1 MSDDAKFLKTLAAK
15 EAIRELV
22 LLYSRGVDRQ
32 DIELLKGLYTRDA
45 TDHHGRHFD
54 GTADAYI
61 EFLARSLPHLYVS
74 GHFACNHLISVV
86 DDDHAEGE
94 VYAIAWHIIPDG
106 KGGAVQDL
114 AGVRYID
121 QYRRE
126 RGCWRFAKRVVS
138 FDFRD
143 LKPVPVPAGE
153 KADRAADASYVTLSS
168 RLFGRG
174 PRA

>member
-1 MSDDAKFLKTLAAK
+1 MSTDPGSSQVLAAK

-22 LLYSRGVDRQ
+22 LLYSRGVDRG

-45 TDHHGRHFD
+45 TDHHGAHFS

-61 EFLARSLPHLYVS
+61 EFLSRSLPKIYAS
-74 GHFACNHLISVV
+74 GHFACNHLISVI

-106 KGGAVQDL
+106 KGGAAQDL

-126 RGCWRFAKRVVS
+126 DGRWRFAKRVVT
-138 FDFRD
+138 FDLRD
-143 LKPVPVPAGE
+143 IKPVATPAGTRQ
-153 KADRAADASYVTLSS
+153 DPAADASYTTLSS
-168 RLFGRG
+168 RLFARG
-174 PRA
+174 PRL

>member
-1 MSDDAKFLKTLAAK
+1 MSSAAASLEVLAAK

-32 DIELLKGLYTRDA
+32 DIELLRGLYTRDA
-45 TDHHGRHFD
+45 TDDHGKHFS
-54 GTADAYI
+54 GTATAYI

-74 GHFACNHLISVV
+74 GHFACNHLISVI
-86 DDDHAEGE
+86 DADHAEGE

-106 KGGAVQDL
+106 KGGALQDL

-121 QYRRE
+121 RYRRE
-126 RGCWRFAKRVVS
+126 QGRWLFAQRVVT

-143 LKPVPVPAGE
+143 IKPVPVPTGP
-153 KADRAADASYVTLSS
+153 KSTPSADPSYTTLTS